1 MIHRARFAVMVSTA
15 ILIAVAVLGTAG
27 PAMACPVCW
36 GASDSPMA
44 QGVNNGIF
52 LLLGVI
58 GSVQIGFIALFVSF
72 RRRGREVQESQ
83 DQESKDSFEVINGGT
98 GGSR

>member
-1 MIHRARFAVMVSTA
+1 MSHRARFAFVVLIA
-15 ILIAVAVLGTAG
+15 VLIAVAVLGAAG

-36 GASDSPMA
+36 GESDSPMA
-44 QGVNNGIF
+44 QGMNNGIF

-58 GSVQIGFIALFVSF
+58 GTVQIGFVALFVSF
-72 RRRGREVQESQ
+72 RRRGKEVQER
-83 DQESKDSFEVINGGT
+83 KDSFEVINGGK

>member
-52 LLLGVI
+52 FLLGVI
-58 GSVQIGFIALFVSF
+58 GSVQIGFVALFVSF
-72 RRRGREVQESQ
+72 RRRGREEQERR
-83 DQESKDSFEVINGGT
+83 DSFEVINGGT

>member
-1 MIHRARFAVMVSTA
+1 MTHRACFAVA
-15 ILIAVAVLGTAG
+15 ALIAVAVLGTVE

-58 GSVQIGFIALFVSF
+58 GTVQIGFVALFVSF
-72 RRRGREVQESQ
+72 RRRGKE
-83 DQESKDSFEVINGGT
+83 DQKRKASFEVVNGVT
-98 GGSR
+98 GGSP